1 MKGNTAVTFGG
12 RIKRGPMAA
21 DVFEAQFTQVYNG
34 LFRDPRLSF
43 KAKGI
48 FGLIS
53 THRDGFGLSL
63 EAIAAR
69 ATDGVSGVRTGLRE
83 LIEFNYL
90 QRARTRDA
98 RGRLGE
104 STYFITDMPDGLL
117 ILMNPD
123 WDKVQD
129 TRQKARSEPT
139 CDFPHVDEPTV
150 DGRPH
155 KKTTPKNTIQQNTT
169 PLPPSPSAT
178 RGPRSRNR
186 SEKTAPPRGDSAAR
200 RSAAPCTPTLPAELK
215 AGADVLNAI
224 ARECGPEYLLTGKA
238 LTDQSRTVTD
248 MLAQGWTPPQ
258 LRQIVAGEPWPETIT
273 TSRPAIIAARLRR
286 AHAGPAPAHAAA
298 LAHDPPTGRPEETW
312 TPPAWTGEVET
323 RWVECEECGR
333 PVQPGSTRCAQCL
346 DWPVCQ
352 GCCRRVDPAEQTA
365 LCRSCMRVADPR
377 GSALRSRTSS

>member
-69 ATDGVSGVRTGLRE
+69 ATDGVSGVRSGLRE

-90 QRARTRDA
+90 QRDRARDA

-104 STYFITDMPDGLL
+104 SIYFITDMPDGLL
-117 ILMNPD
+117 ILMNPE
-123 WDKVQD
+123 WDKVQGA
-129 TRQKARSEPT
+129 RQKTRSEPT

-150 DGRPH
+150 GSRTH

-169 PLPPSPSAT
+169 SVPPSGPAA

-186 SEKTAPPRGDSAAR
+186 TERTAPPRGGATAR
-200 RSAAPCTPTLPAELK
+200 RSLAPSAPALPAELQ

-224 ARECGPEYLLTGKA
+224 ARECGPEYLLTGEA
-238 LTDQSRTVTD
+238 LADQSRKVID
-248 MLAQGWTPPQ
+248 MLAAGWTPEQ

-298 LAHDPPTGRPEETW
+298 LAHDAHPARRPDPATW
-312 TPPAWTGEVET
+312 TPPPWTGEVQS
-323 RWVECEECGR
+323 RWVECEDCGR
-333 PVQPGSTRCAQCL
+333 PVQPGSTRCAPCM
-346 DWPVCQ
+346 DWPVCA
-352 GCCRRVDPAEQTA
+352 GRCGRRVDPADRTA
-365 LCRSCMRVADPR
+365 LCRSCDSTP
-377 GSALRSRTSS
+377 LR